1 MPYHGWAGYLR
12 RAMPGLGGLSRAS
25 PVPALPYLIVVC
37 RFCSLLVATL
47 PLTEK
52 TTAAAAAAAA
62 GVVFYQYVAT
72 GINAAEHYK
81 EQARA
86 ASGFSRIRWRARA
99 DSTADAG
106 GMIFR
111 VLQPGLDGCLRAV
124 WFQCKKVVW
133 FR

>member
-37 RFCSLLVATL
+37 RFCSLLV
-47 PLTEK
+47 
-52 TTAAAAAAAA
+52 
-62 GVVFYQYVAT
+62 VFYQYGAT
-72 GINAAEHYK
+72 GINAVQHYQ
-81 EQARA
+81 EQAHA